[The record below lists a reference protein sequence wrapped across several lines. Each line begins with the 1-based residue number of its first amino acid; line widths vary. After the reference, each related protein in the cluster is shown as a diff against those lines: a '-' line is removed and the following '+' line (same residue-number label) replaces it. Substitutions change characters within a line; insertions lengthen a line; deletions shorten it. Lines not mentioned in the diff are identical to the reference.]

1 MTDKIFLLLSAMLP
15 TIALLLFFMYSDKFV
30 EPKKNVL
37 STFILG
43 IFTIAP
49 LQVFHYTTVMI
60 LGEPIDYNP
69 FFRAFFKAAF
79 LEELFKFCVLY
90 FFCTKF
96 TAFNEPMDGIVYG
109 IAASLGFAFW
119 ENLEYIYIYDEFDTK
134 DALITVWGR
143 AFTAVPSHAFDGVIM
158 GFFIGKH
165 YFRKNKSNINLVLA
179 LLVPVILHGIYDWV
193 LMEES
198 INSNFMFLFMAI
210 EFGLVIYLYRSL
222 KTDQLQKKT
231 ESEEKLYK

>member
-15 TIALLLFFMYSDKFV
+15 TLALLSFFMYSDKFV
-30 EPKKNVL
+30 EPKRNVL

-43 IFTIAP
+43 IFIIAP
-49 LQVFHYTTVMI
+49 LQVFSYATMMI
-60 LGEPIDYNP
+60 WGEPIDYSP

-109 IAASLGFAFW
+109 ITASLGFAFW
-119 ENLEYIYIYDEFDTK
+119 ENLEYIYIYDDKDIK
-134 DALITVWGR
+134 DALQTSWVR

-179 LLVPVILHGIYDWV
+179 MLIPVILHGFYDWV

-198 INSNFMFLFMAI
+198 INSNFMFLSMAI

-222 KTDQLQKKT
+222 KIDQLQKKK
-231 ESEEKLYK
+231 ESESKII

>member
-1 MTDKIFLLLSAMLP
+1 
-15 TIALLLFFMYSDKFV
+15 
-30 EPKKNVL
+30 
-37 STFILG
+37 
-43 IFTIAP
+43 
-49 LQVFHYTTVMI
+49 
-60 LGEPIDYNP
+60 
-69 FFRAFFKAAF
+69 
-79 LEELFKFCVLY
+79 
-90 FFCTKF
+90 
-96 TAFNEPMDGIVYG
+96 MDGIVYG

-179 LLVPVILHGIYDWV
+179 LLVPVILHGFYDWV

>member
-15 TIALLLFFMYSDKFV
+15 TLALLIFFMYSDKFV

-43 IFTIAP
+43 IFIIAP
-49 LQVFHYTTVMI
+49 LQVFHYATVMI
-60 LGEPIDYNP
+60 LGESIDYNP

-109 IAASLGFAFW
+109 ITASLGFAFW
-119 ENLEYIYIYDEFDTK
+119 ENLEYIYIYDDKNIK
-134 DALITVWGR
+134 DALQTSWVR

-179 LLVPVILHGIYDWV
+179 MLIPVTLHGFYDWV

-198 INSNFMFLFMAI
+198 INSNFMFLSMAI

-222 KTDQLQKKT
+222 KKDKLQKKK
-231 ESEEKLYK
+231 ESESKII

>member
-1 MTDKIFLLLSAMLP
+1 MTDKIFLFL
-15 TIALLLFFMYSDKFV
+15 IALLPTLALLSFFMYSDKFV

-43 IFTIAP
+43 IFIIAP
-49 LQVFHYTTVMI
+49 LEVFHYATIMI
-60 LGEPIDYNP
+60 LGESIDYNP

-96 TAFNEPMDGIVYG
+96 TEFNEPMDGIVYG
-109 IAASLGFAFW
+109 ITASLGFAFW
-119 ENLEYIYIYDEFDTK
+119 ENLEYIYIRDEFVIK
-134 DALITVWGR
+134 EALQTAWLR

-158 GFFIGKH
+158 GFFIGRH
-165 YFRKNKSNINLVLA
+165 YFRDYKTNTNLILA
-179 LLVPVILHGIYDWV
+179 LLIPVTLHGFYDWV

-198 INSNFMFLFMAI
+198 INRNFMYLVMI
-210 EFGLVIYLYRSL
+210 VELGLIVYLYRNL
-222 KTDQLQKKT
+222 KAQQLFKKN
-231 ESEEKLYK
+231 EEEINTRR

>member
-15 TIALLLFFMYSDKFV
+15 TLALLIFFMYSDKFV

-43 IFTIAP
+43 IFIIAP
-49 LQVFHYTTVMI
+49 LQVFHYATVMI
-60 LGEPIDYNP
+60 LGESIDYNP

-109 IAASLGFAFW
+109 ITASLGFAFW
-119 ENLEYIYIYDEFDTK
+119 ENLEYIYIYDDKNIK
-134 DALITVWGR
+134 DALQTSWVR

-179 LLVPVILHGIYDWV
+179 MLIPVTLHGFYDWV

-198 INSNFMFLFMAI
+198 INSNFMFLSMAI

-222 KTDQLQKKT
+222 KIDQLQKKK
-231 ESEEKLYK
+231 ESESKII

>member
-15 TIALLLFFMYSDKFV
+15 TLALLSFFIYSDKFV

-43 IFTIAP
+43 IFIIAP
-49 LQVFHYTTVMI
+49 LQVFYYATIMI
-60 LGEPIDYNP
+60 LGEPINYNP
-69 FFRAFFKAAF
+69 FFKAFFKAAF

-119 ENLEYIYIYDEFDTK
+119 ENLEYIYIYGDFVME
-134 DALITVWGR
+134 DALNTVWAR

-165 YFRKNKSNINLVLA
+165 YFRKNKSNINLILA
-179 LLVPVILHGIYDWV
+179 LLVPVILHGFYDWV

-198 INSNFMFLFMAI
+198 INRNFMYLVMI
-210 EFGLVIYLYRSL
+210 VELGLIVAVAP
-222 KTDQLQKKT
+222 
-231 ESEEKLYK
+231 

>member
-15 TIALLLFFMYSDKFV
+15 TLALLIFFMYSDKFV

-43 IFTIAP
+43 IFIIAP
-49 LQVFHYTTVMI
+49 LQVFHYATVMI
-60 LGEPIDYNP
+60 LGESIDYNP

-109 IAASLGFAFW
+109 ITASLGFAFW
-119 ENLEYIYIYDEFDTK
+119 ENLEYIYIYDDKNIK
-134 DALITVWGR
+134 DALQTSWVR

-179 LLVPVILHGIYDWV
+179 MLIPVILHGFYDWV

-198 INSNFMFLFMAI
+198 INSNFMFLSMAI

-222 KTDQLQKKT
+222 KIDQLQKKKEP
-231 ESEEKLYK
+231 ESKII

>member
-15 TIALLLFFMYSDKFV
+15 TLALLIFFMYSDKFV

-37 STFILG
+37 STFVLG
-43 IFTIAP
+43 IFIIAP
-49 LQVFHYTTVMI
+49 LQVFHYATVMI
-60 LGEPIDYNP
+60 LGESIDYNP

-109 IAASLGFAFW
+109 ITASLGFAFW
-119 ENLEYIYIYDEFDTK
+119 ENLEYIYIYDDKNIK
-134 DALITVWGR
+134 DALQTSWVR

-179 LLVPVILHGIYDWV
+179 MLIPVTLHGFYDWV

-198 INSNFMFLFMAI
+198 INSNFMFLSMAI

-222 KTDQLQKKT
+222 KIDQLQKKK
-231 ESEEKLYK
+231 ESESKII